1 MPPMNFNDPPPDDAE
16 LPGIL
21 SDLLDQAEHADLG
34 LRRAAFERLYELALK
49 VQTKI
54 SASVPTLIAGLAD
67 PDPQIG
73 ESAVWALH
81 YCAPESLDPLIACL
95 GHPDAFVRERAAHS
109 LGNIGEVA
117 RVDAAPALQRL
128 LSDPDQTVRKRAAW
142 ALGLTRDNSEST
154 LERLA
159 ALVSKGTPGDAE
171 SALHALGNIG
181 KTAGA
186 GSLSRYRQVVLAAL
200 DRPESTIRRWALY
213 AAESTGL
220 APQEW
225 AKVLVD
231 VIRRD
236 ESSEVRAAAL
246 SDLKAVASMVDLAEA
261 VPTLLARL
269 ADASREAM
277 LVCGVLADMRPRPT
291 AAIPALHAIL
301 SNDELVIPASQA
313 LWRIE
318 GRADVLIPAL
328 RRAFHDS
335 AEEVCDLITELGPAA
350 SPLIPDVIQAMGDES
365 WDLQWAA
372 ADALRAMA
380 SSDPQVMPPLLNALS
395 HPSPIV
401 QSASARALAAIGA
414 PAVAPLKRLL
424 EDRASMRA
432 TWAAYALGD
441 MGPIAAAALEE
452 LRAGMRSGETPFF
465 GCCAVA
471 VASISGGTEAMPYL
485 IEVVRGDDA
494 DGPRQAAAKAL
505 GDMGPAAV
513 AAIDVLEALLDD
525 EDDSDEVANEI
536 IRALLAIRGIRH

>member
-1 MPPMNFNDPPPDDAE
+1 MSTMPPMNFNDPPPDDAE

-21 SDLLDQAEHADLG
+21 SDLLDQAEHRGPRPPAG
-34 LRRAAFERLYELALK
+34 R
-49 VQTKI
+49 TKI

-117 RVDAAPALQRL
+117 RVDAALALQRL
-128 LSDPDQTVRKRAAW
+128 LSDSDQAVRKRAAW

-186 GSLSRYRQVVLAAL
+186 GPLSRYRQVVLAAL

-277 LVCGVLADMRPRPT
+277 LVCGVLAICGPDRPRRYRLCTRSCPT
-291 AAIPALHAIL
+291 
-301 SNDELVIPASQA
+301 
-313 LWRIE
+313 
-318 GRADVLIPAL
+318 
-328 RRAFHDS
+328 
-335 AEEVCDLITELGPAA
+335 T
-350 SPLIPDVIQAMGDES
+350 
-365 WDLQWAA
+365 
-372 ADALRAMA
+372 
-380 SSDPQVMPPLLNALS
+380 SS
-395 HPSPIV
+395 
-401 QSASARALAAIGA
+401 
-414 PAVAPLKRLL
+414 
-424 EDRASMRA
+424 
-432 TWAAYALGD
+432 
-441 MGPIAAAALEE
+441 
-452 LRAGMRSGETPFF
+452 
-465 GCCAVA
+465 
-471 VASISGGTEAMPYL
+471 
-485 IEVVRGDDA
+485 
-494 DGPRQAAAKAL
+494 
-505 GDMGPAAV
+505 
-513 AAIDVLEALLDD
+513 
-525 EDDSDEVANEI
+525 
-536 IRALLAIRGIRH
+536 